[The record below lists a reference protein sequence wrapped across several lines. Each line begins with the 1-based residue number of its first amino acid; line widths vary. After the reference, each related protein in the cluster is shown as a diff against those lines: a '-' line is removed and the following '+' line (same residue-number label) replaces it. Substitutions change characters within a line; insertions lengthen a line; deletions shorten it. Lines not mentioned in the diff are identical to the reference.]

1 MESCLH
7 PLIEFDS
14 GVFCLLDPFLGA
26 YFISCCLL
34 QGIHNRFKSVGTC
47 ISQE

>member
-7 PLIEFDS
+7 PSIEYDSHMSCLINLF
-14 GVFCLLDPFLGA
+14 FGA
-26 YFISCCLL
+26 YFIYCCLL